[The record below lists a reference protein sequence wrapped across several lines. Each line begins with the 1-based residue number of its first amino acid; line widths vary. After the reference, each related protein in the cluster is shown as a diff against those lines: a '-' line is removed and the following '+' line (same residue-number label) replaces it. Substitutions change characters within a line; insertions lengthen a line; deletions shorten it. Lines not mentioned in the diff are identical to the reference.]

1 MLLIETRR
9 PPPPPPGEPARPA
22 WEPNW
27 RLWRWVALAV
37 AAFAGADAAGGFVSY
52 LLVCAAL
59 AFACRAVCVVLPPL
73 DGLREYR
80 Q

>member
-1 MLLIETRR
+1 MMLLVETRR
-9 PPPPPPGEPARPA
+9 PPPPPGEPERAA

-27 RLWRWVALAV
+27 RLWGWVALAV
-37 AAFAGADAAGGFVSY
+37 AAFFASEAVGGIASY
-52 LLVCAAL
+52 LLACAML

>member
-1 MLLIETRR
+1 MFMLIDTRN
-9 PPPPPPGEPARPA
+9 PPPAPPEERPA

-27 RLWRWVALAV
+27 RLLAWVALTIVAFV
-37 AAFAGADAAGGFVSY
+37 AADATTGVVAYG
-52 LLVCAAL
+52 LVL
-59 AFACRAVCVVLPPL
+59 VAFTCACRAVSVILPPL

>member
-1 MLLIETRR
+1 MLLVETRR

-27 RLWRWVALAV
+27 RLWGWALLGV
-37 AAFAGADAAGGFVSY
+37 GGFVAADRLGGIAAY
-52 LLVCAAL
+52 LVLMGAL
-59 AFACRAVCVVLPPL
+59 ACVCRAVCVVLPPL
-73 DGLREYR
+73 DGLREHR

>member
-1 MLLIETRR
+1 MLLVETRR
-9 PPPPPPGEPARPA
+9 PPPPRDEPERRA

-27 RLWRWVALAV
+27 RLWGWVALTVV
-37 AAFAGADAAGGFVSY
+37 AFWGADAVGGIAGY

-59 AFACRAVCVVLPPL
+59 VCACRAVCVVMPPL
-73 DGLREYR
+73 DGLREHR